1 MKLLYLA
8 KRADGKTKKWKN
20 WTNIERYPGGFVEE
34 FYNIQRCESFVLVP
48 GTSLKHNIL
57 MGVTYLV
64 MLVWCFLGIA
74 IISDIFME
82 AIEMITAQTFNMELW
97 DKEK

>member
-1 MKLLYLA
+1 
-8 KRADGKTKKWKN
+8 
-20 WTNIERYPGGFVEE
+20 
-34 FYNIQRCESFVLVP
+34 VP

-57 MGVTYLV
+57 MGVTYLL